1 MEVLFFILM
10 IVFAVVSSKNDKRK
24 KAAAGKTPADRANAV
39 KSAQV
44 ARAAKAALAA
54 QVAQAVQAAQ
64 AASVPVETEAP
75 AAKERP
81 AKAQAVAPKNVKAVK
96 LDSQSSP
103 VFMTGPAM
111 LDEEGCVGGSMAHT
125 HEEGES
131 RAEHKRHQEAA
142 RRQEAEENLAVQA
155 AMEMREMNLHR
166 LRRAVVM
173 AEILDRPKA
182 LRRRA

>member
-1 MEVLFFILM
+1 MNISDKLIVGILVLLLIGWFW
-10 IVFAVVSSKNDKRK
+10 KNNRD
-24 KAAAGKTPADRANAV
+24 AAAYAEAERARIEA
-39 KSAQV
+39 AQ
-44 ARAAKAALAA
+44 AA

-103 VFMTGPAM
+103 VFMAGPAM

-166 LRRAVVM
+166 LRRAVVVS
-173 AEILDRPKA
+173 EILGKPKA
-182 LRRRA
+182 LQHR